1 MKEEMDFDSGYG
13 LERLKTYAEF
23 KYEIYKLLEQNR
35 KLENN
40 WKELKKYIE
49 KEINDWDNKFVTAD
63 RPNECAIASIILD
76 KTLFKMQEI
85 ERGKNEENS

>member
-40 WKELKKYIE
+40 WKELKNKVIALFNE
-49 KEINDWDNKFVTAD
+49 SQEIFYLD
-63 RPNECAIASIILD
+63 ILQI
-76 KTLFKMQEI
+76 MQEI
-85 ERGKNEENS
+85 ESGKNEDNS